1 VSNGNNPSGSAR
13 GNDGQAGSLSATSL
27 HVRKRGESGMIAYIL
42 GSIGFLVIF
51 AVGLQMAW
59 NALQIAYSSLMVAF
73 FAAAYLVVTT
83 WEILVF
89 ILSLP
94 FRLIRWL
101 FHLRTHE

>member
-1 VSNGNNPSGSAR
+1 
-13 GNDGQAGSLSATSL
+13 
-27 HVRKRGESGMIAYIL
+27 MIAYIL

-59 NALQIAYSSLMVAF
+59 NALQIAYRTLMVAF
-73 FAAAYLVVTT
+73 YGTAYLVVTT